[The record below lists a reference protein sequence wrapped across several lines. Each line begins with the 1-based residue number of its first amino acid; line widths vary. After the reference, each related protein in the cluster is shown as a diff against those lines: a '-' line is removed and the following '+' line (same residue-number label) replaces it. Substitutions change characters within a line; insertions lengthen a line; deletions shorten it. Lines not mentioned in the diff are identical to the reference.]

1 MAEGELLVGFE
12 LYDALGYIERLDP
25 LKIHI
30 DSFVS
35 LGEENEPNVYVVTA
49 SVGEVKTLTPGKS
62 AYVKNTGTSRDLVL
76 EFGIPKGEK
85 GAKGDKGDKGD
96 RPVKGVDYYTAE
108 ERQEIVKD
116 FENDIENIAKNALC
130 DKANVL
136 VKKSETGKNL
146 NIADCT
152 EGTIYGLSI
161 FGECSQD
168 EVPSPTTPADVIS
181 VENPVLRI
189 TDEDGISAWELE
201 IPYTLMGLKNKS
213 GKFEARDEI
222 VVSKGSV
229 KLIQRCY
236 KWVISSND
244 CNKFSRY
251 NDPSTKGFYY
261 TIMYAPS
268 GAPSMKIKTC
278 SAGCGNFLPT
288 TYEDWK
294 EWNAETLHFGQ
305 SYTNRVYAI
314 TASHYS
320 SGEEFYNYLSNN
332 GANEIYVIYQLAT
345 PIETDITD
353 TDCGQA
359 LLSLFTH
366 YPNTVISCD
375 TDCAISYKADTTN
388 AYNNLLGEL
397 DTLKQAI
404 INLGGTI

>member
-1 MAEGELLVGFE
+1 MAEGELLIGFE
-12 LYDALGYIERLDP
+12 IYDALGYIERLDP
-25 LKIHI
+25 LSIHI
-30 DSFVS
+30 NSFVS
-35 LGEENEPNVYVVTA
+35 LGEENQPNVYVVTA
-49 SVGEVKTLTPGKS
+49 SVGEVKTLPYGEK

-85 GAKGDKGDKGD
+85 GAKGNKGDKGD
-96 RPVKGVDYYTAE
+96 VPIKGVDYYTAE

-130 DKANVL
+130 DKADVL
-136 VKKSETGKNL
+136 VKKSETAKSL
-146 NIADCT
+146 NITDSAK
-152 EGTIYGLSI
+152 GTISGLSI
-161 FGECSQD
+161 FGDCNQTGT
-168 EVPSPTTPADVIS
+168 PSPTTPIDVVS
-181 VENPVLRI
+181 AKNPVLKI
-189 TDEDGISAWELE
+189 TDEDGNSAWELE
-201 IPYTLMGLKNKS
+201 IPYTLMGLKNKN

-222 VVSKGSV
+222 VVEEGKV

-236 KWVISSND
+236 KWVISLSD

-251 NDPSTKGFYY
+251 NDPSPEGFYY
-261 TIMYAPS
+261 TLMNTPS
-268 GAPSMKIKTC
+268 GVPAMRIKTC
-278 SAGCGNFLPT
+278 SAGYGNFLPT

-305 SYTNRVYAI
+305 SYTNKVYAV
-314 TASHYS
+314 TASLYS

-332 GANEIYVIYQLAT
+332 GTNEIYVIYQLAT
-345 PIETDITD
+345 PIDTDITN

-366 YPNTVISCD
+366 YPKTVISCD
-375 TDCAISYKADTTN
+375 TDCNISYKVDTTK